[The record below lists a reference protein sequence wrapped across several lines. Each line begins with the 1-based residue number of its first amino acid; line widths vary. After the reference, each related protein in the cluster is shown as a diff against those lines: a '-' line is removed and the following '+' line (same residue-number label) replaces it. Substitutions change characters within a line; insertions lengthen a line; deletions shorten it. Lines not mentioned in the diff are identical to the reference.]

1 MEDVDLTT
9 VDVLLG
15 DPIMDKVTVQIIS
28 VHIKVVAGFPTT
40 IKVVAVLITI
50 LAVDLDDKDTAAKV
64 VFNKEETTVIVVTIK
79 DVEMLVAVV
88 LDKAEEM
95 ATTIDAETMVD
106 AEITADAETTAV
118 LISSKTI
125 TIWKTIR
132 LSRNMIKAVSTTTMP
147 NRTAL
152 QSMMASSRMRTMVM
166 KLNTKKI
173 ITWTTLVSVMIHTDF
188 Q

>member
-1 MEDVDLTT
+1 MDVP
-9 VDVLLG
+9 LG
-15 DPIMDKVTVQIIS
+15 DLVMDKVTVQIIS
-28 VHIKVVAGFPTT
+28 VHIKVVAGFTTT

-50 LAVDLDDKDTAAKV
+50 LAVDLDDKDMAAKV
-64 VFNKEETTVIVVTIK
+64 VFNKEETMVILVTIK

-95 ATTIDAETMVD
+95 ATTMDAETMVD
-106 AEITADAETTAV
+106 AEITAV

-173 ITWTTLVSVMIHTDF
+173 ITWTTLVSVMIRTDF

>member
-1 MEDVDLTT
+1 MVDME
-9 VDVLLG
+9 
-15 DPIMDKVTVQIIS
+15 S
-28 VHIKVVAGFPTT
+28 
-40 IKVVAVLITI
+40 
-50 LAVDLDDKDTAAKV
+50 
-64 VFNKEETTVIVVTIK
+64 
-79 DVEMLVAVV
+79 
-88 LDKAEEM
+88 
-95 ATTIDAETMVD
+95 MVD
-106 AEITADAETTAV
+106 AEITAV

-173 ITWTTLVSVMIHTDF
+173 ITWTTLVSVMIRTDF

>member
-88 LDKAEEM
+88 LD
-95 ATTIDAETMVD
+95 
-106 AEITADAETTAV
+106 
-118 LISSKTI
+118 
-125 TIWKTIR
+125 
-132 LSRNMIKAVSTTTMP
+132 
-147 NRTAL
+147 
-152 QSMMASSRMRTMVM
+152 
-166 KLNTKKI
+166 
-173 ITWTTLVSVMIHTDF
+173 
-188 Q
+188 